1 MKIDNRLDKLKN
13 IQRVDAPAFLFTR
26 IKQQI
31 ENLAQAP
38 APARWRFA
46 FVSVAIILLIL
57 NMAVLIRS
65 SRIEKRSG
73 VEQVINSM
81 HLSSSNDLYH
91 E

>member
-1 MKIDNRLDKLKN
+1 MNIDNRLDKLKN
-13 IQRVDAPAFLFTR
+13 IRRVDAPTFLFTR

-31 ENLAQAP
+31 ENLAQPP

-73 VEQVINSM
+73 VEQVVKSM

>member
-1 MKIDNRLDKLKN
+1 MNIDNRLNKLKN
-13 IQRVDAPAFLFTR
+13 IHRADAPAFLFTR

-46 FVSVAIILLIL
+46 FVSVAIVLLLL
-57 NMAVLIRS
+57 NMAVLTRS
-65 SRIEKRSG
+65 LKIEKKSG
-73 VEQVINSM
+73 VEQVVNSM